1 MNDVIYNLTI
11 GDPVNLFWVGLGT
24 MLGILVGAIPG
35 LTGAMLIALTLPL
48 TYAMQPTEAM
58 VLLVS
63 MYVGSISGGLITATL
78 LRMPGTPASVITTL
92 DGYPMA
98 RDGKPGRALG
108 LGIMSSFVGGL
119 ISWGFLIL
127 LAKPISHISTEL
139 GDFDYFALV
148 LVALVLIASVSG
160 KSLAAGIF
168 SGLFGILVTIPGES
182 PATGVTRATLGIE
195 QLNGGFDL
203 LPVLIGLFAVS
214 QVIHEVAQKG
224 GAVEQVS
231 KVKPEGILL
240 GAKDWVA
247 HLVNMVRSSV
257 IGTWVGILPGIGANV
272 GSVMA
277 YSAAKSMSKE
287 PEAFGAGSEEGVVA
301 SEAANNATIGGA
313 LIPLVAMGI
322 PGSVIDAILLGAL
335 ILHGLQ
341 PGVLLFQNNPDVVY
355 TIIFTML
362 IANIAMFGMMVLSAK
377 WISRLATI
385 PRHYLLPVVIVFCV
399 VGSYALN
406 NRMFDVWVM
415 LAFGVV
421 GFIMERNKIPLAP
434 FVIGFVLAP
443 IAEEKLG
450 AGLQAS
456 SGSYLELVQRPVA
469 LTFVLISIVLVVWPI
484 YKSLI
489 KSRSI
494 RDDGDGQAE
503 QKERS

>member
-1 MNDVIYNLTI
+1 MGEVIHELTI
-11 GDPVNLFWVGLGT
+11 GDPVNLLWVGIGT

-35 LTGAMLIALTLPL
+35 LTGAMLIALSLPL
-48 TYAMQPTEAM
+48 TYAMQPSEAM

-98 RDGKPGRALG
+98 RDGNPGRALG
-108 LGIMSSFVGGL
+108 LGIMASFVGGL

-127 LAKPISHISTEL
+127 LAEPISHISTEL

-160 KSLAAGIF
+160 KSLAAGVF
-168 SGLFGILVTIPGES
+168 SGFLGILVTIPGES
-182 PATGVTRATLGIE
+182 PATGDTRWTWGVE
-195 QLNGGFDL
+195 QLNNGFDL

-214 QVIHEVAQKG
+214 QVIHEVASREKK
-224 GAVEQVS
+224 VEKISQVA
-231 KVKPEGILL
+231 PEGILL
-240 GAKDWVA
+240 GAADWLR
-247 HLVNMVRSSV
+247 HMVNMIRSSV

-277 YSAAKSMSKE
+277 YSAAKSLSKQ
-287 PEAFGAGSEEGVVA
+287 PEAFGTGSEEGVVA

-335 ILHGLQ
+335 VLHGLQ
-341 PGVLLFQNNPDVVY
+341 PGVLLFHNHPEIVY

-362 IANIAMFGMMVLSAK
+362 IANLAMFGMMLLSAK
-377 WISRLATI
+377 WISKLATI
-385 PRHYLLPVVIVFCV
+385 PRVYLLPVVVVFCV

-415 LAFGVV
+415 LGFGVV
-421 GFIMERNKIPLAP
+421 GFMMERSRIPLAP

-450 AGLQAS
+450 AGLQATG
-456 SGSYLELVQRPVA
+456 GSYAPLVTRPVA
-469 LTFVLISIVLVVWPI
+469 LIFLLISLVLVVWPI
-484 YKSLI
+484 VKTWRNSG
-489 KSRSI
+489 R
-494 RDDGDGQAE
+494 RE
-503 QKERS
+503 KE